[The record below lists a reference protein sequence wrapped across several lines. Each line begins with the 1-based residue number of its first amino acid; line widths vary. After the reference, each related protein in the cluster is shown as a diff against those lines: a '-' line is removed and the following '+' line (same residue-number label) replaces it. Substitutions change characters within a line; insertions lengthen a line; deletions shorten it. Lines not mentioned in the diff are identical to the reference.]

1 MIDPAK
7 NVNINL
13 EPVFLIFS
21 GGNDPGGVCVS
32 CQTYDREIRIMG
44 KVIIQIYE
52 VQEPLEAESL
62 IEADVDH
69 IGSVLISEENWKQPG
84 ILETMRVLCDSP
96 SKSSLIPLFS
106 NKDSIFRAL
115 DYYQPDIVHF
125 CEDLT
130 EATGSPGRNETLV
143 LLQQRIKERF
153 PEIRIMRSIPIPEPG
168 KEDRFSVMELAGNFE
183 PVSDFFLTDTLIGG
197 ESGAVSEKQ
206 PVSGFVGITGRTCD
220 WEKAKELV
228 QKSRI
233 PVILAGGLSPD
244 NVYQG
249 IIQVMP
255 AGVDSCTG
263 TNEIDS
269 RGKPVR
275 FKKDFNR
282 VRRFVKEVR
291 RLESENRMQQRQFAA
306 AINA

>member
-1 MIDPAK
+1 MT
-7 NVNINL
+7 
-13 EPVFLIFS
+13 
-21 GGNDPGGVCVS
+21 G
-32 CQTYDREIRIMG
+32 RI
-44 KVIIQIYE
+44 IIQIYE

-84 ILETMRVLCDSP
+84 IFDTMRVLSDSP
-96 SKSSLIPLFS
+96 SKSCLIPLFN
-106 NKDSIFRAL
+106 NKDSIFRVL

-130 EATGSPGRNETLV
+130 EAAGSSGRNETLI
-143 LLQQRIKERF
+143 LLQQQIKEQF
-153 PEIRIMRSIPIPEPG
+153 PEVRIMRSIPIPEPG
-168 KEDRFSVMELAGNFE
+168 KEDRFSVMKLARIFE
-183 PVSDFFLTDTLIGG
+183 PVSDFFLTDTLLGG

-220 WEKAKELV
+220 WKKAQELV

-244 NVYQG
+244 NVSRG
-249 IIQVMP
+249 IIKVMP
-255 AGVDSCTG
+255 EGVDSCTG

-269 RGKPVR
+269 SGKTVR
-275 FKKDFNR
+275 FKKDFIR
-282 VRRFVKEVR
+282 VRSFVKEVR

-306 AINA
+306 ITNS

>member
-1 MIDPAK
+1 M
-7 NVNINL
+7 
-13 EPVFLIFS
+13 
-21 GGNDPGGVCVS
+21 
-32 CQTYDREIRIMG
+32 MG
-44 KVIIQIYE
+44 KIIIQIYE

-62 IEADVDH
+62 IETDVDH
-69 IGSVLISEENWKQPG
+69 IGSVITSEESWRQPG
-84 ILETMRVLCDSP
+84 ILDTMRVICDSP

-106 NKDSIFRAL
+106 NKDSIFRVL
-115 DYYQPDIVHF
+115 DYYQPDIVHL
-125 CEDLT
+125 CEDLA
-130 EATGSPGRNETLV
+130 EATGSSGRIETLV
-143 LLQQRIKERF
+143 LQQQQIKEWF
-153 PEIRIMRSIPIPEPG
+153 PEIKIMRSIPIPEPG
-168 KEDRFSVMELAGNFE
+168 KEDRISIMKLAGIFE
-183 PVSDFFLTDTLIGG
+183 PVSDFFLTDTLLGS
-197 ESGAVSEKQ
+197 ESGTVSEKQ
-206 PVSGFVGITGRTCD
+206 PVSGFVGITGITCD

-244 NVYQG
+244 NVSEG

-269 RGKPVR
+269 RGKSVR

-291 RLESENRMQQRQFAA
+291 RLESENRMQQRKFAVTS
-306 AINA
+306 NF

>member
-1 MIDPAK
+1 M
-7 NVNINL
+7 
-13 EPVFLIFS
+13 
-21 GGNDPGGVCVS
+21 G
-32 CQTYDREIRIMG
+32 RI
-44 KVIIQIYE
+44 IIQIYE
-52 VQEPLEAESL
+52 VQEPLEAENL

-84 ILETMRVLCDSP
+84 ILETMRVLRDSP

-106 NKDSIFRAL
+106 NKESIFRVL
-115 DYYQPDIVHF
+115 DYYQPDIAHF
-125 CEDLT
+125 CEDLI
-130 EATGSPGRNETLV
+130 EAEGFPGRNETLV
-143 LLQQRIKERF
+143 LLQQQIKERF
-153 PEIRIMRSIPIPEPG
+153 PEIGIMRSIPIPETG
-168 KEDRFSVMELAGNFE
+168 KAAGFSVMKMAGMFE
-183 PVSDFFLTDTLIGG
+183 PVSDFFLTDTFLGVA
-197 ESGAVSEKQ
+197 SGPVTEKQ

-233 PVILAGGLSPD
+233 PVILAGGLTPD
-244 NVYQG
+244 NVSQG
-249 IIQVMP
+249 ILRAAP

-269 RGKPVR
+269 SGKPVR

-291 RLESENRMQQRQFAA
+291 RMESENRMRQRQSTAA
-306 AINA
+306 TPT